1 MKESQISVEFVC
13 FPDLSVHGEMRCQRI
28 DSCTKSELG
37 VCNYVQGVIA
47 ARCSAC
53 HSPLSVNFDP
63 HRSYRDPKPL
73 VSVDMLDGSSVVSG
87 NSIAHKNLA
96 AYFWL
101 HVRMTR
107 PWCFRQWVMMS
118 SSTTTPR
125 TGASRQHDAKNCIR
139 GETK

>member
-1 MKESQISVEFVC
+1 MKESQTSVEFVC

-53 HSPLSVNFDP
+53 HSPLSVNLDP

-107 PWCFRQWVMMS
+107 SWCFTVDRDVFVYDY
-118 SSTTTPR
+118 
-125 TGASRQHDAKNCIR
+125 AAD
-139 GETK
+139 